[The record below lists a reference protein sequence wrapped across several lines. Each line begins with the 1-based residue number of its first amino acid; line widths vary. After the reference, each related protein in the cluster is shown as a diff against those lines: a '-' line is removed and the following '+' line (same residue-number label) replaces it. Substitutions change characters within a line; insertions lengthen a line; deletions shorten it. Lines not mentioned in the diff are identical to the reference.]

1 MRDAIRRNQMQSP
14 GGASGVSVSVCGAL
28 GRNISKV
35 AAGGAVLSGSSCTAK
50 LWNAERE
57 RERERR
63 AHPIKSHQGSIKSNH
78 AQSCAIKSHPEP
90 SRAIQSHP
98 EPSRA
103 IQSNQSNHLWK
114 ASRGIEAAD
123 GSGDQR
129 LPITA
134 PSARSSELG
143 GDFGARRSVTR
154 ACISSR
160 RAISRAAILCAC
172 TCRGNEGG
180 NQHAIRRAAILC
192 AITVRGSTI
201 ATKCSAAPSP
211 IPAISRQLPSR
222 AQRSKL
228 GLSTSRRACS
238 RRESA
243 CTFEGDSGFHTRSSR
258 TRT

>member
-1 MRDAIRRNQMQSP
+1 MQSP
-14 GGASGVSVSVCGAL
+14 GGASGVSVSVCGTL

-57 RERERR
+57 RERC
-63 AHPIKSHQGSIKSNH
+63 AHPIKSHQGSIKSNP
-78 AQSCAIKSHPEP
+78 AQ
-90 SRAIQSHP
+90 
-98 EPSRA
+98 SRA
-103 IQSNQSNHLWK
+103 IQSNREQSRAINQEQSRAIQSNHLWK

-143 GDFGARRSVTR
+143 GDFGTRRSVTR

-201 ATKCSAAPSP
+201 A
-211 IPAISRQLPSR
+211 ISN
-222 AQRSKL
+222 
-228 GLSTSRRACS
+228 
-238 RRESA
+238 
-243 CTFEGDSGFHTRSSR
+243 
-258 TRT
+258 

>member
-57 RERERR
+57 REKR
-63 AHPIKSHQGSIKSNH
+63 AHFIKSHQGSIKSNH
-78 AQSCAIKSHPEP
+78 EQSCAI
-90 SRAIQSHP
+90 
-98 EPSRA
+98 
-103 IQSNQSNHLWK
+103 QSNHLWK

-123 GSGDQR
+123 GSEDQG

-201 ATKCSAAPSP
+201 ATSN
-211 IPAISRQLPSR
+211 
-222 AQRSKL
+222 
-228 GLSTSRRACS
+228 
-238 RRESA
+238 
-243 CTFEGDSGFHTRSSR
+243 
-258 TRT
+258 